1 MKLVSLTVLLAA
13 AGASAIPERMFAQD
27 LETVTAIMPRPRST
41 NYFPLIVGE
50 ALGYFEEEGIQVELL
65 PSDTPIPFVNFV
77 RNGDA
82 DIAMMDPAEVL
93 TAVAAGADI
102 KVVYEVMQTAPDGVA
117 VSAESAVQDV
127 ADLKGQTV
135 GLVTERDMVTM
146 KIALDARGLTENDVT
161 AVVVG
166 EAGPTLAAAF
176 RDQTVAAIAGSGPDW
191 LAIRAA
197 GQEIRL
203 ITPPEVSAKPGNTFV
218 VDAANLE
225 ERRGVLEGF
234 MRAWSKGMYVAEVD
248 PEVVAEIAQT
258 TVPAEWEDPEFG
270 AAYLANAIRL
280 NVSVTENKGDLQ
292 TPIWS
297 SIQPAMVKFGVIAQE
312 VNPATFLEPGL
323 VGPANDWSKEEV
335 EQEVAAWRAAN
346 M

>member
-1 MKLVSLTVLLAA
+1 MTKLSKAGLLLMATAIFAA
-13 AGASAIPERMFAQD
+13 PLAAQD
-27 LETVTAIMPRPRST
+27 LTTVNAIMPKQRSA

-50 ALGYFEEEGIQVELL
+50 AMGYFAEEGIAVNLL

-93 TAVAAGADI
+93 TAVAAGAEI
-102 KVVYEVMQTAPDGVA
+102 KVIYEVMQTAPDGIA
-117 VSAESAVQDV
+117 ISGDSAITDMAE
-127 ADLKGQTV
+127 LKGQTV

-161 AVVVG
+161 TVVVG

-191 LAIRAA
+191 LAIQAA
-197 GQEIRL
+197 GQPIKL
-203 ITPPEVSAKPGNTFV
+203 ITPAEVSNKPGNTFIISAE
-218 VDAANLE
+218 AATSKKDLM
-225 ERRGVLEGF
+225 EGF

-248 PEVVAEIAQT
+248 KEVVAKIAQT
-258 TVPAEWEDPEFG
+258 AVPTEWEDADFG
-270 AAYLANAIRL
+270 QQYLNNAMRL
-280 NVSVTENKGDLQ
+280 NVSVTEQKGDLQ
-292 TPIWS
+292 TEIWQ
-297 SIQPAMVKFGVIAQE
+297 SIQPAMMKFGVIGAE
-312 VNPATFLEPGL
+312 VAPETFLDPSFI
-323 VGPANDWSKEEV
+323 GPANEWSKEEV
-335 EQEVAAWRAAN
+335 QAEVAAWRAAN